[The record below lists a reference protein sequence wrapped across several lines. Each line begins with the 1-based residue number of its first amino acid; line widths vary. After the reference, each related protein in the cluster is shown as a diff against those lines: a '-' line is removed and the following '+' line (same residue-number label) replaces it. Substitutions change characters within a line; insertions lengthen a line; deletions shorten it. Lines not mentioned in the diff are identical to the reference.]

1 MSTFKRMFSRRW
13 LLATL
18 LVLGGVALC
27 VRLGIWQLDR
37 LEKRQAF
44 NARVQ
49 AQIDQ
54 PPLMLAGEALKDDLY
69 DLEYRQVNVTGT
81 YDFSQ
86 QIAIINQSY
95 GNEWGVHLVTPL
107 VISGTVPAQAILVDR
122 GWIPHQDY
130 QSGDWS
136 KFNEPGTHVVE
147 GVLRRPQVKA
157 EIGGRTDPTPAP
169 GEAPRNAWNFVNI
182 EQIGKQVSYPL
193 LGAYLQQAPNPSWTG
208 LPYRTQPEVEITEGP
223 HLSYAL
229 QWFSFAILLGLGYP
243 FFIRR
248 QEHRSA
254 QLQRQ
259 ATVYD

>member
-1 MSTFKRMFSRRW
+1 MSVIGRMFSRRW

-18 LVLGGVALC
+18 LVLVGIAVC

-37 LEKRQAF
+37 LEKRRAF

-49 AQIDQ
+49 AQLGQ
-54 PPLMLAGEALKDDLY
+54 PPLLLTSQMVEEDLY
-69 DLEYRQVNVTGT
+69 SMEYRPVKVSGT

-86 QIAIINQSY
+86 EIAIINQSY
-95 GNEWGVHLVTPL
+95 GNEWGVHLFTPL
-107 VISGTVPAQAILVDR
+107 QISGSEKAILVDR

-136 KFNEPGTHVVE
+136 KFAEPGVVEVE
-147 GVLRRPQVKA
+147 GVLRRPQSRA

-169 GEAPRNAWNFVNI
+169 GEPRRVAWNFVNI
-182 EQIGKQVSYPL
+182 EQIGKQVSRPL
-193 LGAYLQQAPNPSWTG
+193 LNAYVQQAPSPDWTA
-208 LPYRTQPEVEITEGP
+208 LPYRTEPEIEITEGP

-229 QWFSFAILLGLGYP
+229 QWFSFAVLLGVGYP
-243 FFIRR
+243 FFIQR
-248 QEHRSA
+248 QERRTV
-254 QLQRQ
+254 QMQRQ

>member
-1 MSTFKRMFSRRW
+1 MSIVGRMFSRRW

-18 LVLGGVALC
+18 IVLAGVALC

-37 LEKRQAF
+37 LEKRRAF

-49 AQIDQ
+49 SQIDQ
-54 PPLMLAGEALKDDLY
+54 PPLNLSSETVGEDLY
-69 DLEYRQVNVTGT
+69 NMEYRPAKVSGT

-86 QIAIINQSY
+86 EIAIINQSY
-95 GNEWGVHLVTPL
+95 GNELGVHLVTPL
-107 VISGTVPAQAILVDR
+107 LISGSDQAILVDR

-136 KFNEPGTHVVE
+136 KFAEPGVVEIE
-147 GVLRRPQVKA
+147 GVLRRPQTKA
-157 EIGGRTDPTPAP
+157 EIGGRTDPPLTP
-169 GEAPRNAWNFVNI
+169 GEPFRAAWNFVNI
-182 EQIGKQVSYPL
+182 EQIGEQVTLPL
-193 LGAYLQQAPNPSWTG
+193 LGAYIQQSPDPAWTK
-208 LPYRTQPEVEITEGP
+208 LPYRTQPEIEITEGP

-229 QWFSFAILLGLGYP
+229 QWFSFAVLLGIGYP

-248 QEHRSA
+248 QERRTA
-254 QLQRQ
+254 QILRQ